1 MTTHFNK
8 KTLQN
13 FEEWYTEGIRQKKG
27 YKNGIREQK
36 KQIAVY
42 EMV

>member
-13 FEEWYTEGIRQKKG
+13 FEKRYKDGIRKKKR
-27 YKNGIREQK
+27 YINGIREQK
-36 KQIAVY
+36 RQFAVY

>member
-8 KTLQN
+8 KTLSN
-13 FEEWYTEGIRQKKG
+13 LKEWYTVGIRQKKR
-27 YKNGIREQK
+27 YQNGIREQK